1 MVPVFNDTHA
11 SAMNAVAPP
20 YRKERLSTCRTKVK
34 YWSGRNGMVAQSENS
49 IHCTAVM
56 KRERAMACSC
66 RSRSV
71 SPVNTHHT
79 HFEDISQ
86 VTHKFPFTKYWHW
99 AIYSELR
106 FLFGHWQILCWINS
120 FLRFVKWLHNPGLPL
135 SLLLKRN
142 PACCYATGLHSLHKY
157 LKIK

>member
-106 FLFGHWQILCWINS
+106 FLFGHWREFYVELIHFYGLWSDCTIQAFHCLCSW
-120 FLRFVKWLHNPGLPL
+120 RETLPVVML
-135 SLLLKRN
+135 QAFTAFTNIWR
-142 PACCYATGLHSLHKY
+142 
-157 LKIK
+157 